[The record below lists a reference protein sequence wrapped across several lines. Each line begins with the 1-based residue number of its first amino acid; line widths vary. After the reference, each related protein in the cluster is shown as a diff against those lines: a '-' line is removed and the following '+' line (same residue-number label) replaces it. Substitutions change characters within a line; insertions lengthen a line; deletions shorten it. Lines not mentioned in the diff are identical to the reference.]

1 MSGLPQSEQAR
12 DGSPPRL
19 RYAPSPTGDPHVG
32 NIRTA
37 LWSWLHARRY
47 GGSFI
52 VRIEDTDQAR
62 AVAGADER
70 IMDSLRWLG
79 IDWDEGPGAGG
90 PHAPYVQSQRL
101 PLYRDAAARLMA
113 AGLAYRCFDTPEELA
128 AMRAEQRA
136 ESRPIG
142 YDGRC
147 RSIPRATSD
156 ARASAGE
163 GFVVRF
169 RMPDDGVTVFRDAIR
184 GDIQVENATLDDF
197 VILKSDGFPTYHLA
211 HVVDDHEM
219 EITHVTRGDEWIP
232 STPRHVR
239 LIEALGWEPPAYV
252 HTPVILGPDGG
263 KLSKRHGAK
272 SVLDYAADGY
282 LPEALT
288 NFLAIT
294 GWALDDSTEILSR
307 DELIEGFDLARLNPA
322 PATFD
327 TDKLEW
333 MNGVY
338 MRSLSL
344 DDLAGRFAQRLDDDL
359 PAEVARPLDSELV
372 GAFTPLIQERVKLLS
387 EVAPMT
393 DFFFTDTVEVAEPG
407 EFIARGMRKTPEQAA
422 PALEAAIA
430 ALEPLDGDW
439 HAEPLEAAL
448 RSAAEEV
455 GLRAGDLFM
464 LCRVAVTGKRV
475 TPPLFETMEIVGAAP
490 CLERMRGA
498 VPALADAYPP
508 GRVVDG
514 EQGCV
519 AAGELI

>member
-263 KLSKRHGAK
+263 KLSKRHGAR
-272 SVLDYAADGY
+272 SVLEYAEEGF
-282 LPEALT
+282 LPEALL

-294 GWALDDSTEILSR
+294 GWALDDHTEMLSR
-307 DELIEGFDLARLNPA
+307 EELTRSFDVGDLVPNPA
-322 PATFD
+322 VFD
-327 TDKLEW
+327 TQKLEW
-333 MNGVY
+333 MNGAY
-338 MRSLSL
+338 LRRL
-344 DDLAGRFAQRLDDDL
+344 DASRLADLFEERLTSDLAGRAGL
-359 PAEVARPLDSELV
+359 PLDRSLVEATVPLVRERIKRLSEL
-372 GAFTPLIQERVKLLS
+372 
-387 EVAPMT
+387 APMV
-393 DFFFTDTVEVAEPG
+393 DFLFTG
-407 EFIARGMRKTPEQAA
+407 EIAA
-422 PALEAAIA
+422 PDAGTLLGKAYRGRRSDAEDALGACHEALDALEGWAHESI
-430 ALEPLDGDW
+430 ET
-439 HAEPLEAAL
+439 AL
-448 RSAAEEV
+448 RATAAEIGE
-455 GLRAGDLFM
+455 RAGSLFM
-464 LCRVAVTGKRV
+464 LCRVALTGRAV
-475 TPPLFETMEIVGAAP
+475 TPPLFETMELVGRDP
-490 CLERMRGA
+490 T
-498 VPALADAYPP
+498 LARLRSAQAMLRP
-508 GRVVDG
+508 
-514 EQGCV
+514 
-519 AAGELI
+519 